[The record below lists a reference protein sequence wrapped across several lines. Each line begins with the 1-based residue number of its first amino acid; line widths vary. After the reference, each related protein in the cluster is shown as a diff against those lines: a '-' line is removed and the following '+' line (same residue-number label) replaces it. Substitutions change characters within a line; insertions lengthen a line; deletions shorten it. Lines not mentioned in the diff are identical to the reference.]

1 MAGRKDDSNRHRAVL
16 LSDLTNTKAEDLPL
30 PVRKH
35 RQDRLDESESEARL
49 SEPERE
55 KSDFSEGKRSG
66 ERVRMSAYD
75 RAMTILACGDNSE
88 RQIRE
93 KLEKRGYGN
102 GEIADAVA
110 LLKKKRYLRDGEL
123 MERYAASLAKKRQY
137 GAARIR
143 MEMLRRFDRQV
154 VEEYFEDAVSGID
167 FDAVAAV
174 AAEKCADRERTY
186 RIRKLRGLGFTSV
199 QIRRALN
206 NEKREE

>member
-1 MAGRKDDSNRHRAVL
+1 MAGRTDDSNRPKAVL
-16 LSDLTNTKAEDLPL
+16 LSDLTHTKAEDLPL
-30 PVRKH
+30 PVRKN
-35 RQDRLDESESEARL
+35 RENRLDESESEDRL
-49 SEPERE
+49 WEPGRE
-55 KSDFSEGKRSG
+55 ESDSPEGKHSG
-66 ERVRMSAYD
+66 ERVRMSAYE

-93 KLEKRGYGN
+93 KLEKRGYRY
-102 GEIADAVA
+102 GEIADAVS
-110 LLKKKRYLRDGEL
+110 LLKKKRYLRDDEL

-154 VEEYFEDAVSGID
+154 VEEFFEDAVSSID
-167 FDAVAAV
+167 FDAVAAA